1 MVQPVHSKV
10 TGPSGVEL
18 NTSSKRHCLMSVT
31 GDHDVHSLRSPP
43 GPEEPAF
50 DNTRAPSAAH
60 ATDQAQ
66 VIAQW
71 QSNLQEGLSATQ
83 VEAVRRTHGWNE
95 LATAAPEPA
104 WKKFLAQFS
113 DLVVWI
119 LIAAAVI
126 SGAMGEW
133 TDTAAILAI
142 VLLNALLGF
151 FQEQKAEKSLAALQ
165 SLAAPLAKV
174 IRDGKL
180 ASVPARELVPGD
192 IVEIEAGDNVP
203 ADLRLLTAFAVRV
216 EEASLTG
223 ESVPVEKDA
232 ELVLPESTPLADR
245 RNMTYM
251 STVLANGQ
259 GRGVVVATGMQTEI
273 GRIAGMLQTY
283 EREPT
288 PLQRQLAKLGRVLVI
303 VCLILVGVIFLLGVL
318 HGNSWIEAL
327 LSSVSLAVAAVPEG
341 LPAVV
346 TTALALGL
354 QRMAKRHALV
364 RKLPSV
370 ETLGCVSVICSDKT
384 GTLTRNEMTVREL
397 LAGGVQ
403 YRVTG
408 SGYAPQ
414 GEFFKVSSE
423 SEQPVTLTDEDGLV
437 ALRIAAY
444 CNHAQVQP
452 GKTEGDW
459 DVIGDP
465 TEGALIVLATKGGLT
480 SDDKK
485 PEVVQELPFD
495 ADRKAMSVLLKDDS
509 GHRVQYTKGAPEGI
523 LEKCVSERRDNQ
535 VIALTDERRREIMQ
549 ANEEMASRAL
559 RALALAYRDDDGTEP
574 TIDEHNLTFAGL
586 VGMIDPPRDEVKQ
599 AVVRCREAGIRPV
612 MITGD
617 HPATATAI
625 ARELGIATE
634 SDRVVTGQELEA
646 MSDEEL
652 AANVEQI
659 AVYARVAPE
668 HKLRVVRAWKSRGEI
683 VAMTGDGVNDAPAV
697 KAADIGIAM
706 GITGTDVTR
715 EASAMV
721 LMDDNF
727 TSIVNAV
734 EEGRAIYDNIQ
745 KFLIFLL
752 SCNAGEL
759 MLMLFASLLGWPTPL
774 VPVQLLWMN
783 LVTDGLAALALAM
796 EPPEPGIMSRRPRS
810 PHESIVSWH
819 LGSTVL
825 FRGLLLAAVSLLA
838 FALFLGPDAKDVA
851 NARTMTFCIMVF
863 GQLFQALAAR
873 SRTLTFWQLGPF
885 TNPYLF
891 GAVAVSALLQVAVV
905 SVPML
910 RPVFEIVSHPW
921 WEWEVLVLLALTPVT
936 VVELTKIAKQI
947 WSSKSKRGDA
957 AAT

>member
-1 MVQPVHSKV
+1 MTK
-10 TGPSGVEL
+10 PSH
-18 NTSSKRHCLMSVT
+18 TSAKDLVLKALSSSEQT
-31 GDHDVHSLRSPP
+31 
-43 GPEEPAF
+43 
-50 DNTRAPSAAH
+50 
-60 ATDQAQ
+60 
-66 VIAQW
+66 
-71 QSNLQEGLSATQ
+71 GLSASQ
-83 VEAVRRTHGWNE
+83 VTAAREQHGWNE

-104 WKKFLAQFS
+104 WKKLLAQFS
-113 DLVVWI
+113 DIVVWI

-133 TDTAAILAI
+133 TDTAAIVTI

-151 FQEQKAEKSLAALQ
+151 YQEGKAEKSLAALQ
-165 SLAAPLAKV
+165 SMAAPKAKV
-174 IRDGKL
+174 VRDEKL
-180 ASVPARELVPGD
+180 ASIAARELVPGD
-192 IVEIEAGDNVP
+192 LIEIESGDNVP
-203 ADLRLLTAFAVRV
+203 ADLRLLTAFAMRI

-245 RNMTYM
+245 RNMAYT
-251 STVLANGQ
+251 STVLANGN
-259 GRGVVVATGMQTEI
+259 GRGVVVATGMDTEI

-283 EREPT
+283 ERETT
-288 PLQRQLAKLGRVLVI
+288 PLQRQLAKLGRALVI
-303 VCLILVGVIFLLGVL
+303 ICLVLVGVIFLLGLL
-318 HGNSWIEAL
+318 HGKSWFEAM
-327 LSSVSLAVAAVPEG
+327 LSSVSLAVAAVSEG

-384 GTLTRNEMTVREL
+384 GTLTHNEMTVREL

-408 SGYAPQ
+408 SGYGPE
-414 GEFFKVSSE
+414 GEFFKATSGD
-423 SEQPVTLTDEDGLV
+423 EQPVTLTDEDGQT

-452 GKTEGDW
+452 GKTEGGW

-465 TEGALIVLATKGGLT
+465 TEGALIVLATKGGL
-480 SDDKK
+480 SSSDKK

-509 GHRVQYTKGAPEGI
+509 GHRVQYTKGALAGI
-523 LEKCVSERRDNQ
+523 LEKCVSERQDNQ
-535 VIALTDERRREIMQ
+535 VIALTDERRRTITE
-549 ANEEMASRAL
+549 ANVEMASRAL
-559 RALALAYRDDDGTEP
+559 RVLALAYRDDDGAEP
-574 TIDEHNLTFAGL
+574 KIDENGLTFAGL

-617 HPATATAI
+617 HPATAMAI
-625 ARELGIATE
+625 AKELGIASET
-634 SDRVVTGQELEA
+634 DRVVTGQELEA
-646 MSDEEL
+646 MSDDDL
-652 AANVEQI
+652 ATNVEHI

-668 HKLRVVRAWKSRGEI
+668 HKLRVVRAWKARGEI

-715 EASAMV
+715 EAAAMV

-727 TSIVNAV
+727 ASIVNAV
-734 EEGRAIYDNIQ
+734 EEGRAIYDNIR

-759 MLMLFASLLGWPTPL
+759 MLMLIASLLGWPIPL
-774 VPVQLLWMN
+774 IPVQLLWIN
-783 LVTDGLAALALAM
+783 LVTDGLPALALAM
-796 EPPEPGIMSRRPRS
+796 EPPEPGLMLRRPRQS
-810 PHESIVSWH
+810 TESMLSWS
-819 LGSTVL
+819 LAAAVIGQ
-825 FRGLLLAAVSLLA
+825 GMLLAAVGLA
-838 FALFLGPDAKDVA
+838 AFWLSYDQESDLDS
-851 NARTMTFCIMVF
+851 ARTMTFCVVVF
-863 GQLFQALAAR
+863 AELFRALAAR
-873 SRTLTFWQLGPF
+873 SQTLTFWQLGIR
-885 TNPYLF
+885 TNLYVVA
-891 GAVAVSALLQVAVV
+891 AVVLSALLQVGIIALPFVRPIFEATTQKP
-905 SVPML
+905 SEWYLML
-910 RPVFEIVSHPW
+910 V
-921 WEWEVLVLLALTPVT
+921 LALTPVT
-936 VVELTKIAKQI
+936 IIELVKLCRQFFGRSTPQALLETSASIEYGKNISGQNVA
-947 WSSKSKRGDA
+947 
-957 AAT
+957 